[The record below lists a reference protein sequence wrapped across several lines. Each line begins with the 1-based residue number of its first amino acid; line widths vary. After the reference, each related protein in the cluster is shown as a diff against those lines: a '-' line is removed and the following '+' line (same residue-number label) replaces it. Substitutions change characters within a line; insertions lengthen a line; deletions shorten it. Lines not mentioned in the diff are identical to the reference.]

1 MARRTVPERR
11 WRKNPPAVAR
21 MRPPAAMGVN
31 HAVVCNDVARRT
43 FSMLVVRSTKS
54 FYLSEIREDLLE
66 AGIE

>member
-43 FSMLVVRSTKS
+43 FSMLVARSAKVVDSLDGTG
-54 FYLSEIREDLLE
+54 DLLE
-66 AGIE
+66 ARIE